1 MKKHLVTAATLFAI
15 GLVAGCGG
23 SGSMMSDPASSGKSV
38 IGGSVADGY
47 LVNAQ
52 VFLDKNFN
60 YTLDAG
66 EPSTFTDATGA
77 YTLTVDPADVGKYPV
92 VAVAIAGQTTDLDN
106 PAQQIASS
114 YVLSM
119 HAVSVSSSATGDV
132 TGSVSNFISPISTL
146 IREMMESGKYTTVQ
160 AAIEALR
167 AELGMPATTNMMGNY
182 IANSNSAMHI
192 AARNMASQMGG
203 QMGQVMPA
211 NKVDVNRYR
220 GMMGLIFGNM
230 STIRTSS
237 TQQNAIMAQMGEN
250 MTQNI
255 ATMPMMTQGQP
266 FMNFSAAFRPKM
278 GGGMMGGR

>member
-1 MKKHLVTAATLFAI
+1 MKKYLVTAAALLTAS
-15 GLVAGCGG
+15 LVAGCSG
-23 SGSMMSDPASSGKSV
+23 SGNMMSGPDNSGKSV
-38 IGGSVADGY
+38 IEGSVADGY

-66 EPSTFTDATGA
+66 EPNTVTDATGA

-119 HAVSVSSSATGDV
+119 HAVSVSSSAAGDV
-132 TGSVSNFISPISTL
+132 TGSVKNFISPISTL
-146 IREMMESGKYTTVQ
+146 LREMMESGKYTTVQ
-160 AAIEALR
+160 AAMEALR

-182 IANSNSAMHI
+182 IANSNSAMHM

-203 QMGQVMPA
+203 QMAQVMPG

-220 GMMGLIFGNM
+220 GMMGSIFGNM

-237 TQQNAIMAQMGEN
+237 TQHDEIMAQMRES
-250 MTQNI
+250 MTQAI
-255 ATMPMMTQGQP
+255 AAVPMMTQGQP
-266 FMNFSAAFRPKM
+266 FMNFSAAFRPRM
-278 GGGMMGGR
+278 GGGMMGSK